1 MKDVRSRL
9 ASIILLLIES
19 EGVRIGIG
27 YKIPTYYTH
36 ERLGTMIGV
45 NRVTVTRA
53 FGLQDDGVV
62 EFRRRLLYVTDIESL
77 RRSADYADT

>member
-1 MKDVRSRL
+1 
-9 ASIILLLIES
+9 
-19 EGVRIGIG
+19 
-27 YKIPTYYTH
+27 
-36 ERLGTMIGV
+36 MIRV

-53 FGLQDDGVV
+53 FGLQDEGVV